1 MQKDHDIHR
10 GRRHGE
16 RDKVEKLR
24 LNDAQ
29 WKRLQCLAGAKE
41 DTAPVEPVEAATA
54 SDRLRSNGLVAT
66 DGRGLEYLTVY
77 GLLRLSQ
84 GR

>member
-1 MQKDHDIHR
+1 MQKDHDSQR

-16 RDKVEKLR
+16 RDKVAKLR

-29 WKRLQCLAGAKE
+29 WERLQCLAGVKE
-41 DTAPVEPVEAATA
+41 DTAPVDASTA

>member
-1 MQKDHDIHR
+1 MDEMTGAK
-10 GRRHGE
+10 
-16 RDKVEKLR
+16 RDQMEKLR

-29 WKRLQCLAGAKE
+29 WKRLQCLAGVE
-41 DTAPVEPVEAATA
+41 EGTAPVEASTA
-54 SDRLRSNGLVAT
+54 SDRLRSHGLVAT

>member
-1 MQKDHDIHR
+1 MGEMTAGTHR
-10 GRRHGE
+10 P
-16 RDKVEKLR
+16 KVEKLR

-29 WKRLQCLAGAKE
+29 WKRLQSLAGVK
-41 DTAPVEPVEAATA
+41 EAAAPIETA
-54 SDRLRSNGLVAT
+54 VLSGRLRSNGLVAT

>member
-1 MQKDHDIHR
+1 MNDMTAGTACAHA
-10 GRRHGE
+10 
-16 RDKVEKLR
+16 EKLR

-29 WKRLQCLAGAKE
+29 WQRLQRLAGAKE
-41 DTAPVEPVEAATA
+41 EAAA
-54 SDRLRSNGLVAT
+54 GDAPGGSGRLRSNGLVAT